1 MKKSIIALVIA
12 GLPLAASAEVILYGQ
27 IKSSVTVG
35 QVKIKGDAG
44 SETSSTAT
52 SINDNTSRIGFKGSE
67 NLGGNL
73 KAIWQ
78 VEQKRPLPAV
88 PKVLPLGTP
97 SSACKVTSVRFAPV
111 SSAIC

>member
-44 SETSSTAT
+44 SETSALPQPASMTIPPA
-52 SINDNTSRIGFKGSE
+52 SVS
-67 NLGGNL
+67 
-73 KAIWQ
+73 KAAKTW
-78 VEQKRPLPAV
+78 A
-88 PKVLPLGTP
+88 
-97 SSACKVTSVRFAPV
+97 
-111 SSAIC
+111 AI

>member
-67 NLGGNL
+67 NLGGDL

-78 VEQKRPLPAV
+78 VEKKQPLPAV
-88 PKVLPLGTP
+88 LKVLPLVIP

-111 SSAIC
+111 NSAIC

>member
-67 NLGGNL
+67 NRRFTRFCQSRFLH
-73 KAIWQ
+73 
-78 VEQKRPLPAV
+78 
-88 PKVLPLGTP
+88 
-97 SSACKVTSVRFAPV
+97 RFAR
-111 SSAIC
+111 

>member
-67 NLGGNL
+67 NLGGDL

-78 VEQKRPLPAV
+78 VEQKNGHYR
-88 PKVLPLGTP
+88 
-97 SSACKVTSVRFAPV
+97 RF
-111 SSAIC
+111 SRFCHS